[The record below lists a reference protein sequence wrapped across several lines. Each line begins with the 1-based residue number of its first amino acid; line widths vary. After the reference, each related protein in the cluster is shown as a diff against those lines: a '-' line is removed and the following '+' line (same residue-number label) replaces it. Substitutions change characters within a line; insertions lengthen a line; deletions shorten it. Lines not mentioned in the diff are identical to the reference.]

1 MHMSER
7 LSGMRVRQGGR
18 CKKGN
23 EKTDSTFGRRD
34 RDKPEGKERQA
45 QSARE
50 AVTPIDTD
58 RTHFERDTTMDSRA
72 QRIKADRVKADRRS
86 AVRILTVIMIGI
98 FVLVGMRSYAA
109 IIQHENN
116 VLERENEYLQAEYLQ
131 AEIDSLQSQIID
143 ETRVTRIEKVA
154 TQQFGMV
161 YPSAANVVK
170 LGNAESEVKNLAA
183 AIRSEAYN

>member
-1 MHMSER
+1 M
-7 LSGMRVRQGGR
+7 
-18 CKKGN
+18 K
-23 EKTDSTFGRRD
+23 
-34 RDKPEGKERQA
+34 
-45 QSARE
+45 
-50 AVTPIDTD
+50 
-58 RTHFERDTTMDSRA
+58 SRA
-72 QRIKADRVKADRRS
+72 QRIKEDRIRADRRS
-86 AVRILTVIMIGI
+86 AVRILAVVMIGI

-116 VLERENEYLQAEYLQ
+116 ILVRENEYLQ

-143 ETRVTRIEKVA
+143 DTRVTRIEKVA